1 MGRDEAGRYQAPNK
15 CFVRDANGNLNPGEK
30 GLCPNMVM
38 CSFQNMKNKFTL
50 QKKKKNE
57 PDRFI
62 LSYLEA
68 SPLSPRIKDQ
78 SEQARPGRQGR

>member
-1 MGRDEAGRYQAPNK
+1 M
-15 CFVRDANGNLNPGEK
+15 CFVGDANGNLNPGEK
-30 GLCPNMVM
+30 GLCRNTVT

-68 SPLSPRIKDQ
+68 SPLSPCVKDQ